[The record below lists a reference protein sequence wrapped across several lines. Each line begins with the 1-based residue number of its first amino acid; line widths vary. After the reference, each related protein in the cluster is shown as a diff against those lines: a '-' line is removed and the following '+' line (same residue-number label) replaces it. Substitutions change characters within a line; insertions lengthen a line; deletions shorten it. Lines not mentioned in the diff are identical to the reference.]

1 MGRAI
6 WSVGLVLGLAAPLLS
21 GHGARAEPMPVV
33 VELFTSQGCSSCPPA
48 DRLLGELAGR
58 PGVIALAYH
67 IDYWDRLGWKDP
79 FSLPAATAR
88 QNVYTR
94 ALKLQN
100 LYTPQMV
107 IGGKTDVVGFDRPAV
122 LAALEAKRE
131 GLPIRLSRAD
141 GKLLIEL
148 AAGGAAEITVVTF
161 SGETET
167 RVARGENAGRVLKD
181 HAIVRAVYS
190 LGRWDGTA
198 KTVSLDLAPVPD
210 SATGPPTVPVPPKT
224 APPVTVTALAAAN
237 EPFTSSV
244 PALTVV
250 LFV

>member
-1 MGRAI
+1 MGRTVRILGMAF
-6 WSVGLVLGLAAPLLS
+6 GLAGPVLL
-21 GHGARAEPMPVV
+21 GGAAGAEPMPVV

-94 ALKLQN
+94 ALNLQS

-122 LAALEAKRE
+122 LAALEGQRE
-131 GLPIRLSRAD
+131 GLAIRLSRAD
-141 GKLLIEL
+141 GKLQIKL
-148 AAGGAAEITVVTF
+148 AAGRAAEITVVAY

-167 RVARGENAGRVLKD
+167 RVARGENAGRVLKE
-181 HAIVRAVYS
+181 HAIVRAVYPM
-190 LGRWDGTA
+190 GRWDGTA
-198 KTVSLDLAPVPD
+198 KTISLDLGPVPD
-210 SATGPPTVPVPPKT
+210 SATTAAVLVQTAGQGPM
-224 APPVTVTALAAAN
+224 LGAATI
-237 EPFTSSV
+237 P
-244 PALTVV
+244 LR
-250 LFV
+250 

>member
-1 MGRAI
+1 MRQALRG
-6 WSVGLVLGLAAPLLS
+6 VGLMFGLAVPLLLAS
-21 GHGARAEPMPVV
+21 AARAEPMPVV

-88 QNVYTR
+88 QNVYAR
-94 ALKLQN
+94 ALNLQS

-107 IGGKTDVVGFDRPAV
+107 IGGETDLMGFDRPAV
-122 LAALEAKRE
+122 LAALEGKRE
-131 GLPIRLSRAD
+131 GLSIHLSRAD
-141 GKLLIEL
+141 GKLMIEL
-148 AAGGAAEITVVTF
+148 PVGRAAEITVLAY

-167 RVARGENAGRVLKD
+167 RVARGENAGRVLKE
-181 HAIVRAVYS
+181 HAIVRAVYP

-198 KTVSLDLAPVPD
+198 KTVSLDLAKAPD
-210 SATGPPTVPVPPKT
+210 SATMAAVLVQGAGQGPIQG
-224 APPVTVTALAAAN
+224 AATI
-237 EPFTSSV
+237 P
-244 PALTVV
+244 LR
-250 LFV
+250 

>member
-1 MGRAI
+1 MGRTL
-6 WSVGLVLGLAAPLLS
+6 WSVGMVLGLAAPLVLGS
-21 GHGARAEPMPVV
+21 AARAEPMPVV

-88 QNVYTR
+88 QNAYTR
-94 ALKLQN
+94 ALNLQN

-122 LAALEAKRE
+122 LAAMQGK
-131 GLPIRLSRAD
+131 GDGVPIHLSRAD

-148 AAGGAAEITVVTF
+148 GAGRAGEITVLAY

-181 HAIVRAVYS
+181 HAIVRAVYPM
-190 LGRWDGTA
+190 GQWDGTA
-198 KTVSLDLAPVPD
+198 KSLSLNLASVPD
-210 SATGPPTVPVPPKT
+210 SATIAAVLVQSAGQGPMQG
-224 APPVTVTALAAAN
+224 AATI
-237 EPFTSSV
+237 P
-244 PALTVV
+244 LR
-250 LFV
+250 